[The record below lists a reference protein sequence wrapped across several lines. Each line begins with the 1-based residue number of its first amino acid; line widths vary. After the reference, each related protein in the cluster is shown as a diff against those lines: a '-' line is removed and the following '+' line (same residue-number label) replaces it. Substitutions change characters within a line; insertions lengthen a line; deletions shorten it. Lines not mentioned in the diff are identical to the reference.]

1 MATDF
6 DPTEFRRV
14 VSHLPTG
21 VTIVTAADRS
31 GARVGFTASSVTSLS
46 LEPPMLLV
54 CVDRR
59 SDSLPVLRE
68 SRAFAVHVLAADEGD
83 LAMHFAQAPAEAR
96 FEAVEHEAGETGA
109 PVLRAGIARLECR
122 LENDVEGGDHR
133 ILIGRV
139 VAAGTVEGAPLI
151 YWRGR
156 FDERP
161 GLPGAAGPA

>member
-6 DPTEFRRV
+6 DPAEFRRV
-14 VSHLPTG
+14 ISHLPSG
-21 VTIVTAADRS
+21 VTIVTAADDT

-59 SDSLPVLRE
+59 SDSLAVLR
-68 SRAFAVHVLAADEGD
+68 SAQAFAVHVLAADESG
-83 LAMHFAQAPAEAR
+83 LALRFAQSPAETR
-96 FEAVEHEAGETGA
+96 FDGVEHETRATGA
-109 PVLRAGIARLECR
+109 PILRAGIAWLDCR
-122 LENDVEGGDHR
+122 LEKEFEGGDHS

-139 VAAGTVEGAPLI
+139 VEAGTEERAPLI

-161 GLPGAAGPA
+161 GAPGPA